1 MIIVTS
7 LFLCWMYSKKSGVIS
22 KNDDGSNAILEM
34 ELMMFKTEEQDM
46 SSPKVSTIIIII
58 AGEPE
63 GDNLEIVWDAI
74 SFEKEKENLR
84 VLNFTT
90 SDH

>member
-7 LFLCWMYSKKSGVIS
+7 LFLCWMYSEKWRDF

-34 ELMMFKTEEQDM
+34 ELMMFKTEKQDM

-63 GDNLEIVWDAI
+63 EDNLEIVWDAI

>member
-1 MIIVTS
+1 
-7 LFLCWMYSKKSGVIS
+7 
-22 KNDDGSNAILEM
+22 M
-34 ELMMFKTEEQDM
+34 ELMMFKTEKQDM

>member
-1 MIIVTS
+1 
-7 LFLCWMYSKKSGVIS
+7 MYSKKWRDFKS
-22 KNDDGSNAILEM
+22 DDGSNAILEM
-34 ELMMFKTEEQDM
+34 ELMMFNTEEQDM